1 MERDERIQEAYQI
14 IVKIDGMC
22 HQGRFDEVNNLLR
35 DMDVESMSEQ
45 ALVTYLCVSRP
56 AKDKLPYRQKFYEK
70 AKAILIK
77 RGRSSELPGLL
88 NGLE

>member
-1 MERDERIQEAYQI
+1 
-14 IVKIDGMC
+14 
-22 HQGRFDEVNNLLR
+22 
-35 DMDVESMSEQ
+35 MDVESMSEQ